1 MKVFDDIEKGR
12 IRNIEFLECHACQG
26 GCLGGNLTVEN
37 LYEARSRDL
46 HLMAS
51 MPKPGPEFEQE
62 VDRRYALEDL
72 SSRGSLKPRQ
82 TEGEAIDL
90 RERVMRRKRAE
101 EVLRTLPRL
110 NCGLCGAPKC
120 KNHAED
126 VAASRADLH
135 ECVFMSPD
143 RIKTIGK
150 HYKK

>member
-62 VDRRYALEDL
+62 VDRRYALEDFSL
-72 SSRGSLKPRQ
+72 RGSLKPRQ
-82 TEGEAIDL
+82 TEVEAIDL

-101 EVLRTLPRL
+101 EVLRTLPLL

-126 VAASRADLH
+126 VAASRADLAD
-135 ECVFMSPD
+135 CVLLSP
-143 RIKTIGK
+143 RISGDTIK
-150 HYKK
+150 DS